1 VTEDFRTAQ
10 QTLAGHERREAEPAQ
25 ARMYADSGGAS
36 DTPRPRRFRAQWQ
49 SRALRVILPACICI
63 ALTAWAFAGLN
74 TSGPVAPRGAPL
86 VLTAIT
92 FGLAVVV
99 RRLCTHFEVYGRA
112 RLTLPDPLYTS
123 YLAALILTGIHVAVA
138 LAVLTPVVE
147 NLPEVVRRTPR
158 VGPVLRQSAAA
169 GVTTLTA
176 GITFT
181 ALDAAF
187 KSHSSVLEAR
197 VLAAIGAC
205 VVIFVGSGVE
215 RALELGHIDSLTA
228 LAQTFTTQTMR
239 FQILLLSV
247 GPLLPLAELL
257 DDVEA
262 EFAWVLFLVPLG
274 AMYYL
279 ALVSTRLHQ
288 RGEELQNTI
297 VALQQSRRR
306 QAELSDYAALITRAQ
321 EAERRR
327 LARELHDDTAQ
338 ALIALARGIDAL
350 APRQT
355 DSLRSSY
362 DAHFIAELGDLA
374 KRTLESVRRACQ
386 DLRPPVLDDLGLP
399 AALDSLAQSV
409 SRRGLPTTFRQS
421 GAPTRLAPEQDL
433 TIYRIAQEA
442 LANAH
447 QHADASTASLELA
460 YRPHAIGLC
469 VRDDGKGFDH
479 DAVVGQHVEGDGA
492 EELRPGL
499 GLLGMRERAALVGA
513 QLDVVTAP
521 GVGTT
526 ISLHV
531 PVRD

>member
-1 VTEDFRTAQ
+1 VPTCVCTVLVA
-10 QTLAGHERREAEPAQ
+10 
-25 ARMYADSGGAS
+25 
-36 DTPRPRRFRAQWQ
+36 W
-49 SRALRVILPACICI
+49 
-63 ALTAWAFAGLN
+63 ALTGLHAP
-74 TSGPVAPRGAPL
+74 GPLAPRGAPL

-92 FGLAVVV
+92 FGLAAVV
-99 RRLCTHFEVYGRA
+99 RRLRTHFEVYGRA
-112 RLTLPDPLYTS
+112 RLMLPDPLYTS
-123 YLAALILTGIHVAVA
+123 YLAALILTGIHVAVV

-147 NLPEVVRRTPR
+147 NLPDILRRSPRISPVVR
-158 VGPVLRQSAAA
+158 QAAAA
-169 GVTTLTA
+169 GVTTLAA
-176 GITFT
+176 GIAFG
-181 ALDAAF
+181 ALEAAF
-187 KSHSSVLEAR
+187 APHAGGLEAR
-197 VLAAIGAC
+197 VLAAVGASA
-205 VVIFVGSGVE
+205 VMFVGSGVE
-215 RALELGHIDSLTA
+215 RVLELGHMRSPLA
-228 LAQTFTTQTMR
+228 LAQTFTSQSMR
-239 FQILLLSV
+239 FQVLLLSV
-247 GPLLPLAELL
+247 GPLLPLAERL

-262 EFAWVLFLVPLG
+262 EFAWILFLVPLG

-288 RGEELQNTI
+288 RGEELQSTV
-297 VALQQSRRR
+297 VALQHSRRR

-350 APRQT
+350 APRQS
-355 DSLRSSY
+355 DSLRTSY

-399 AALDSLAQSV
+399 AALESLAQSV
-409 SRRGLPTTFRQS
+409 TRRGLRTGFRQS
-421 GAPTRLAPEQDL
+421 GAPRRLAPEHDL

-447 QHADASTASLELA
+447 QHANASAASLELV
-460 YRPHAIGLC
+460 YRPRAIDLC
-469 VRDDGKGFDH
+469 VRDDGEGFDH
-479 DAVVGQHVEGDGA
+479 DAVVSQHAAGHGA

-499 GLLGMRERAALVGA
+499 GLLGMRERAALIGA
-513 QLDVVTAP
+513 RLDVVTAP

-526 ISLHV
+526 VSLHV